1 MPATTSLAFKTRM
14 TPTLSILMVNYKTR
28 DLTLASLRTV
38 FAETSATDFE
48 LILVD
53 NDSGDGSFG
62 GRRSPG
68 EVPPAAQ
75 PRHRSAR
82 RGH

>member
-62 GRRSPG
+62 SSSCCSTRTQKCSTGPLIT
-68 EVPPAAQ
+68 
-75 PRHRSAR
+75 
-82 RGH
+82 